1 MTDHLPD
8 DPEVDAASMDDKT
21 PPNSSAL
28 TPPASTASTITAE
41 ADAVS
46 TSDAP
51 PVSSVP
57 SPEVSKTST
66 DNAGPFH
73 PQETDRRV
81 LRNSAAKRVIAA
93 LFPGDQFST
102 SEIAARNA
110 DQLLNAAASAVKLG
124 RFPVKDAKKAQ
135 ELADDCVDPWT
146 VDERFI
152 LGLGNACADV
162 AASLDSKAYVLI
174 LIGPSLTLRSGSI
187 KERIEKQME
196 ANGTSVAGEQPGQS
210 I

>member
-1 MTDHLPD
+1 MTDDLPS
-8 DPEVDAASMDDKT
+8 DADLETASKAEQT
-21 PPNSSAL
+21 PPTSTVP
-28 TPPASTASTITAE
+28 TPPASTTSTITAE

-46 TSDAP
+46 TNDAP

-93 LFPGDQFST
+93 LFPGDQLST

-110 DQLLNAAASAVKLG
+110 DQLLDAAASAVQLG
-124 RFPVKDAKKAQ
+124 RFPIEDAKKAKD
-135 ELADDCVDPWT
+135 LADGCVDPWT

-174 LIGPSLTLRSGSI
+174 LVGVSLTLRSGSI

>member
-1 MTDHLPD
+1 MTDVPSNDPD
-8 DPEVDAASMDDKT
+8 LDDASTGEQT
-21 PPNSSAL
+21 PPTSTVP
-28 TPPASTASTITAE
+28 TPPASTSSTIMAE

-66 DNAGPFH
+66 DDAGPFS
-73 PQETDRRV
+73 PQDTDRRV
-81 LRNSAAKRVIAA
+81 LGNSAAKRVIAA
-93 LFPGDQFST
+93 LFPGDQLST

-110 DQLLNAAASAVKLG
+110 DQLLIAAASAVEHG
-124 RFPVKDAKKAQ
+124 RFPNEDAKKAQ
-135 ELADDCVDPWT
+135 ELAGDCVDPWT

-162 AASLDSKAYVLI
+162 AASLDSKAYVY
-174 LIGPSLTLRSGSI
+174 RYR
-187 KERIEKQME
+187 RIADPQIR
-196 ANGTSVAGEQPGQS
+196 VYQGED
-210 I
+210 